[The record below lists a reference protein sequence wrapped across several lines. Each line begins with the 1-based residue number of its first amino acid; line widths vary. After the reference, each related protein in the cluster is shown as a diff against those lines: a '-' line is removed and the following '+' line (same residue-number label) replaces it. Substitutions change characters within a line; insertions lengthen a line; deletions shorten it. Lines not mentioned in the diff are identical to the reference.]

1 MTRYSWESSWN
12 LKYTLK
18 DGQNVQIPAKVP
30 GNVLADIVRA
40 NLEKD
45 PFLADNSLE
54 FRKYDYIDFEY
65 ITTFV
70 TPEFLFGERV
80 ELVFSG
86 VDTIA
91 EYFLDGKSIYKSNN
105 MFVEQHID
113 ITDYTSPLKQHIL
126 SVKLQ
131 SAVNYARNFTPSAHV
146 RAQDYNY
153 EAVYLR
159 KARHSFGW
167 DIFPRLPGAGIWRPV
182 FIDVKRSTEWNEV
195 YLRTITILPEGALF
209 YLNWSFSTNEE
220 ELDDFSAEIILT
232 CKEQTFIHQFT
243 PRFVCGK
250 TYFYLPNPKL
260 WWPVG
265 SGEQN
270 IYDVELKLFLHKK
283 IVSVKKFHTAARTIL
298 LDYKETAQGAEQD
311 NFNFIVNGKKI
322 YIRGLNHVPVDALHG
337 ENANRRFQALEAA
350 LDLHCNMIRIWGGG
364 VYEDDD
370 FYDWCDIHGM
380 LVWQDFM
387 FACEC
392 PPQDE
397 WFLRDVENEA
407 IAIIKKL
414 RNHPSLALFCGD
426 NECDV
431 IHRGSSPYLP
441 PSHNKITRL
450 VLPEAV
456 GEHSPE
462 VAYIPSSPFISD
474 EVWKSPTKYL
484 SPELHPWGD
493 RYDWKS
499 NYYHDAFRCCFISE
513 IGYPGINNL
522 SSLKQYIPE
531 NDLNITAIQE
541 NRASWHTHATAPF
554 AAEHPSFSFRVNLP
568 LKLVERT
575 FGSFPA
581 SFEEFVDK
589 SQIVHAEAMKTFV
602 EQFRVNRNSKG
613 GLMLWNLMDGWPQY
627 SEALIDYYNER
638 KKAYEYVKQASQEL
652 CLILPEPTSWRAT
665 PVIVNDLSTSASGYW
680 KIFDLANNELLIEG
694 NYSIAG
700 NSCSNLMWFEHR
712 PKAMQMLLLEWS
724 NGNKIYYNHAL
735 IGNAPYDYNF
745 YVQNM
750 NNYVNILKNGH

>member
-298 LDYKETAQGAEQD
+298 LDYKE
-311 NFNFIVNGKKI
+311 I
-322 YIRGLNHVPVDALHG
+322 Y
-337 ENANRRFQALEAA
+337 
-350 LDLHCNMIRIWGGG
+350 
-364 VYEDDD
+364 
-370 FYDWCDIHGM
+370 
-380 LVWQDFM
+380 
-387 FACEC
+387 
-392 PPQDE
+392 
-397 WFLRDVENEA
+397 
-407 IAIIKKL
+407 
-414 RNHPSLALFCGD
+414 
-426 NECDV
+426 
-431 IHRGSSPYLP
+431 
-441 PSHNKITRL
+441 
-450 VLPEAV
+450 
-456 GEHSPE
+456 
-462 VAYIPSSPFISD
+462 
-474 EVWKSPTKYL
+474 
-484 SPELHPWGD
+484 
-493 RYDWKS
+493 
-499 NYYHDAFRCCFISE
+499 
-513 IGYPGINNL
+513 
-522 SSLKQYIPE
+522 
-531 NDLNITAIQE
+531 
-541 NRASWHTHATAPF
+541 
-554 AAEHPSFSFRVNLP
+554 
-568 LKLVERT
+568 
-575 FGSFPA
+575 
-581 SFEEFVDK
+581 
-589 SQIVHAEAMKTFV
+589 
-602 EQFRVNRNSKG
+602 
-613 GLMLWNLMDGWPQY
+613 
-627 SEALIDYYNER
+627 
-638 KKAYEYVKQASQEL
+638 
-652 CLILPEPTSWRAT
+652 WR
-665 PVIVNDLSTSASGYW
+665 
-680 KIFDLANNELLIEG
+680 
-694 NYSIAG
+694 
-700 NSCSNLMWFEHR
+700 
-712 PKAMQMLLLEWS
+712 
-724 NGNKIYYNHAL
+724 
-735 IGNAPYDYNF
+735 
-745 YVQNM
+745 
-750 NNYVNILKNGH
+750 